1 MTVAT
6 GAVRDGAFVFGAG
19 RVRQAGACVLV
30 PNRRTPI
37 SGRPFLLEL
46 LHRSRMRQRGATPE

>member
-1 MTVAT
+1 MTVAA
-6 GAVRDGAFVFGAG
+6 GAVRDGAFVFGSS

-30 PNRRTPI
+30 PNRCTPV

-46 LHRSRMRQRGATPE
+46 LHRSRMRQRGAAPG